1 MKSLHNLFS
10 LFYPNIC
17 VCCEQN
23 LLDQEKL
30 ICLECRFDLP
40 FVDNGNYKSNLLT
53 QTLEG
58 RVIVASGASFLYY
71 HPVGKVKK
79 LIHQL
84 KYKNNQEVGAFL
96 GNWFGKKLLESD
108 TFNDIDYIIP
118 VPLHKKKLKQRGYN
132 QLTKFGEK
140 LSEIFYIQYIEDV
153 LIRTSTANTQTFKKR
168 IERFKNSE
176 TKFSVSNLDL
186 LNNKHILL
194 IDDVVTTGATL
205 EACCKELLKAKNVK
219 ISVITLALTE

>member
-30 ICLECRFDLP
+30 ICIECRFDLP
-40 FVDNGNYKSNLLT
+40 FVDNGNYESNLLT

-58 RVIVASGASFLYY
+58 RVIVESGASFLYY

-108 TFNDIDYIIP
+108 KFNEIDYIIP
-118 VPLHKKKLKQRGYN
+118 VPLHQKKLRQRGYN

-140 LSEIFYIQYIEDV
+140 LSEIFHIQYIEDV
-153 LIRTSTANTQTFKKR
+153 LIRTSTENTQPFKKR
-168 IERFKNSE
+168 IERFKNLE
-176 TKFSVSNLDL
+176 TKFSVSNLDI
-186 LNNKHILL
+186 LNSKHILL

-205 EACCKELLKAKNVK
+205 EACCKVLLKAKNVK
-219 ISVITLALTE
+219 ISIITLALTE

>member
-1 MKSLHNLFS
+1 M
-10 LFYPNIC
+10 
-17 VCCEQN
+17 
-23 LLDQEKL
+23 
-30 ICLECRFDLP
+30 
-40 FVDNGNYKSNLLT
+40 
-53 QTLEG
+53 
-58 RVIVASGASFLYY
+58 
-71 HPVGKVKK
+71 KK

-108 TFNDIDYIIP
+108 KFNDIDYIIP
-118 VPLHKKKLKQRGYN
+118 VPLHKKKLIQRGYN

-140 LSEIFYIQYIEDV
+140 LSEIFCIQYIENV

-168 IERFKNSE
+168 IERFKNLE

-219 ISVITLALTE
+219 ISIITLALTE